1 LSTSESLRN
10 GRGIWNVR
18 AMPRWHTAAAL
29 SPPTSPPRKR
39 TEPALGAYSPAITLN
54 VVLFPEPFRP
64 DQAEDLVL
72 LQPERDVRD
81 RREAAEALR
90 QAADLEHLAAAQ

>member
-10 GRGIWNVR
+10 GRGIWKVR
-18 AMPRWHTAAAL
+18 AIPRWQDCSRA
-29 SPPTSPPRKR
+29 
-39 TEPALGAYSPAITLN
+39 EPADL
-54 VVLFPEPFRP
+54 VVEKANRALVRRVQPRDHVERRALARAVRP

-90 QAADLEHLAAAQ
+90 ETADL